1 MGLLFISLYYSS
13 AILIL
18 ITMPDKYTAVWVS
31 HSSMGDFLKCPRLY
45 YLHNMY
51 KDPKTNHKV
60 SIVSPHMSLGIA
72 VHEVLE
78 GLAEYPADTR
88 MNRDLIVWFDEVWEK
103 VSGKK
108 GGFTSAEEEAEFK
121 ARGVAMLQNVMKD
134 PRFLTNKCI
143 KLKRDTMPC
152 NFYLSEDHNIIL
164 NGLVDWIEY
173 LPETDSLHIVD
184 FKTGK
189 HEEKNGSLQLPIYL
203 LLCNALQKRKVTKA
217 SYWYL
222 ESDKMVE
229 ATLPDIAT
237 AEQDVLAVA
246 MKVKEARVQAK
257 REGPENVFVCPNGPY
272 DQETKEGGCQNCR
285 QYEMILLDDP
295 SMESV
300 GVGGF
305 SQDMYIAAKSV

>member
-1 MGLLFISLYYSS
+1 MYTNF
-13 AILIL
+13 
-18 ITMPDKYTAVWVS
+18 TMVDKYSAVWVS
-31 HSSMGDFLKCPRLY
+31 HSSMGDFIKCPRLY

-51 KDPKTNHKV
+51 KGKTGRKI

-78 GLAEYPADTR
+78 GLAEYPAHER
-88 MNRDLIVWFDEVWEK
+88 MNRDLRAKFEEAWLK
-103 VSGKK
+103 VTGKK
-108 GGFTSAEEEAEFK
+108 GGFISDEEEEGFK
-121 ARGVAMLQNVMKD
+121 ARGKEMINNVIKD
-134 PRFLTNKCI
+134 PRFLPNKCI

-152 NFYLSEDHNIIL
+152 NFYISEDHNIIL

-189 HEEKNGSLQLPIYL
+189 HEEKEGSLQLPIYL

-222 ESDKMVE
+222 ETDEMKEVN
-229 ATLPDIAT
+229 LPDKDK
-237 AEQDVLAVA
+237 AEKDVLAVA
-246 MKVKEARVQAK
+246 MQVKEARTKAK
-257 REGPENVFVCPNGPY
+257 REGEDKVFVCPEGAYNPV
-272 DQETKEGGCQNCR
+272 TKEGGCFGCR
-285 QYEMILLDDP
+285 PYEWILAGDEQ
-295 SMESV
+295 MENV

-305 SQDMYIAAKSV
+305 NQDMYIVKK

>member
-1 MGLLFISLYYSS
+1 MV
-13 AILIL
+13 
-18 ITMPDKYTAVWVS
+18 DKYTAVWVS

-51 KDPKTNHKV
+51 KSKKTGHKV

-78 GLAEYPADTR
+78 GLADYPASDR
-88 MNRDLIVWFDEVWEK
+88 LNRDLRAKFEETWLK
-103 VSGKK
+103 VTGKK
-108 GGFTSAEEEAEFK
+108 GGFTSNEQEEEFK
-121 ARGVAMLQNVMKD
+121 QRGKEMINNVIKD

-152 NFYLSEDHNIIL
+152 NYYLSEDHNIIL

-173 LPETDSLHIVD
+173 IPLTDSLHIID

-189 HEEKNGSLQLPIYL
+189 HEEKEGSLQLPIYL

-229 ATLPDIAT
+229 ATLPDLET
-237 AEQDVLAVA
+237 AEKNVLEVA
-246 MKVKEARVQAK
+246 MKVKEARRIAK
-257 REGPENVFVCPNGPY
+257 KDGEEKVFVCPEGAYNPV
-272 DQETKEGGCQNCR
+272 TKEGGCMNCR
-285 QYEMILLDDP
+285 PYEWIINGDER
-295 SMESV
+295 MEYV

-305 SQDMYIAAKSV
+305 NQDMYIISNS